1 MRGRTQAA
9 ETQHMTQSWNQED
22 LAASSHKA
30 PRFHAFVFH
39 PSAVEQLIDI
49 FLCGITVIMKTAV
62 TITPSV
68 AKLHTPAS
76 QDRYRV
82 TNEES
87 KRVSDL
93 VIDKWEKIPDF
104 RLQTSNV
111 NW

>member
-9 ETQHMTQSWNQED
+9 ETQHMTESWNQED

-30 PRFHAFVFH
+30 PCFHAFVFH
-39 PSAVEQLIDI
+39 LSAVVQLIDI

-68 AKLHTPAS
+68 AKPHTPSS
-76 QDRYRV
+76 QDRYLV

-87 KRVSDL
+87 IIVSAL
-93 VIDKWEKIPDF
+93 VIYNWEKIPDF

-111 NW
+111 K